1 MAKKKPD
8 VADTDPPEEA
18 RPDTTTT
25 PLLVEDGKLLSP
37 DVEFTAE
44 TLLRWL
50 EGLADK
56 KKKPQMRERA
66 WKYVTAI
73 VDAEYNTAQELL
85 SITDSWWEKHG
96 TLESHVD
103 LIRASIGIDEPR
115 TPLKANRFANPQGM
129 TTPATSSMSG
139 GSADSV
145 VLSEVAK
152 IMKES
157 RESMADMQKSHEKAA
172 AEQAKTAAE
181 LSIKAIQAVSASTA
195 KIAVQ
200 PATLNCGSNGITP
213 SPRDVI
219 AWLEDIKGR
228 YNAIQNGIR
237 GFLVYILRDP
247 TGSANDFKAK
257 LTEVERTALYV
268 CINEKIPRALL
279 RSIWDPNDL
288 DGAGLIHAL
297 LQHAIHPAD
306 TSLKIKRASKYFV
319 DSNKALIR
327 YQNFQAEYLELQ
339 MALIDVRW
347 TVGTTTAE
355 LMVVIKNVF
364 SNFPTVSISITDF
377 WNASLKDQ
385 EAIDETLA
393 MIPRYMDTYMEVNR
407 LTADKDENEWKEV
420 KKRERAKSDPS
431 PYKPEGA
438 PKAALRP
445 PKPPQ

>member
-85 SITDSWWEKHG
+85 IITDSWWGKHG

-157 RESMADMQKSHEKAA
+157 RDSMADMQKSHEKAA

-181 LSIKAIQAVSASTA
+181 LSIKALQAVSASTA

-327 YQNFQAEYLELQ
+327 YQNFQAEYLQL
-339 MALIDVRW
+339 L
-347 TVGTTTAE
+347 
-355 LMVVIKNVF
+355 
-364 SNFPTVSISITDF
+364 
-377 WNASLKDQ
+377 
-385 EAIDETLA
+385 
-393 MIPRYMDTYMEVNR
+393 
-407 LTADKDENEWKEV
+407 
-420 KKRERAKSDPS
+420 
-431 PYKPEGA
+431 
-438 PKAALRP
+438 LRP
-445 PKPPQ
+445 YPLLPPFPLV

>member
-1 MAKKKPD
+1 M
-8 VADTDPPEEA
+8 
-18 RPDTTTT
+18 
-25 PLLVEDGKLLSP
+25 
-37 DVEFTAE
+37 
-44 TLLRWL
+44 
-50 EGLADK
+50 
-56 KKKPQMRERA
+56 
-66 WKYVTAI
+66 
-73 VDAEYNTAQELL
+73 
-85 SITDSWWEKHG
+85 
-96 TLESHVD
+96 D
-103 LIRASIGIDEPR
+103 LIRASTGIDEPR
-115 TPLKANRFANPQGM
+115 TPLKANGFTNPQGM

-139 GSADSV
+139 GSAGSV
-145 VLSEVAK
+145 VLSEVEK

-157 RESMADMQKSHEKAA
+157 RESMVDMQKIHEKAA

-200 PATLNCGSNGITP
+200 PATYLRLLTVVQNSNGITP
-213 SPRDVI
+213 SPRDAI

-268 CINEKIPRALL
+268 CINEKIQRALL

-297 LQHAIHPAD
+297 LQHVIHPAD

-347 TVGTTTAE
+347 TVGTNPAE

-385 EAIDETLA
+385 EAIDKTLA
-393 MIPRYMDTYMEVNR
+393 MIPRYMDTYMEANR
-407 LTADKDENEWKEV
+407 LTANKDENEWKEV

-431 PYKPEGA
+431 PYKP
-438 PKAALRP
+438 
-445 PKPPQ
+445 

>member
-1 MAKKKPD
+1 MGAKTATRLMAKKKPD

-157 RESMADMQKSHEKAA
+157 RDSMADMQKSHEKAA

-181 LSIKAIQAVSASTA
+181 LSIKALQAVSASTA

-213 SPRDVI
+213 SPRDAI

-247 TGSANDFKAK
+247 TGRANDFKAK

-297 LQHAIHPAD
+297 LQHAIHPTD

-327 YQNFQAEYLELQ
+327 CQNFQAEYLQLQ
-339 MALIDVRW
+339 MALIDVR
-347 TVGTTTAE
+347 
-355 LMVVIKNVF
+355 
-364 SNFPTVSISITDF
+364 
-377 WNASLKDQ
+377 
-385 EAIDETLA
+385 
-393 MIPRYMDTYMEVNR
+393 
-407 LTADKDENEWKEV
+407 
-420 KKRERAKSDPS
+420 
-431 PYKPEGA
+431 
-438 PKAALRP
+438 
-445 PKPPQ
+445 